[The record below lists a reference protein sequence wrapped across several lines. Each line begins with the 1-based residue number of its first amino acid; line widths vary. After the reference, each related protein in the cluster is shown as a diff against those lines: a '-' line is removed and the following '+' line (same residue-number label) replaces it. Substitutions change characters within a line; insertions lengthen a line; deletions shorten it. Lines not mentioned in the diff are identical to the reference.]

1 MSSVAIY
8 TVTMPKLGLTMEEGT
23 VVKWLVEEGAEVS
36 PGNDVAEIETDK
48 IANVVEC
55 NQAGVL
61 RRKIADEGD
70 VLPIG
75 ALLGV
80 IADSEISD
88 AEIDSFIA
96 SYDGAAES
104 EQESGEE
111 QETAPAE
118 ADTVTPALQASDVVE
133 PLTRMRAAIA
143 KTVSNSWASIPH
155 IFVTIKIDMGKAEAQ
170 YRAFKAAGNKVSI
183 NDVVLKAV
191 AKVAPAFPLANASFA
206 DKALVLHKDVNIA
219 VAVGLDQGVIMP
231 VIHQC
236 QALSLQQIG
245 AKSRELVEHAQAGS
259 LSQEELAG
267 ASFAVSNMGMLGV
280 EAFTAIVPPALSSIL
295 AVGAIDTVPVVNDGQ
310 IVTARMMRVT
320 ISADHR
326 VLDGAYAAK
335 FLAELKKT
343 LEEPEPIFH

>member
-1 MSSVAIY
+1 
-8 TVTMPKLGLTMEEGT
+8 MEEGT
-23 VVKWLVEEGAEVS
+23 VVKWLVEEGAEVN

-55 NQAGVL
+55 NRAGVL
-61 RRKIADEGD
+61 RRKIAGEGD

-75 ALLGV
+75 ALMGV
-80 IADSEISD
+80 IADPEISD

-96 SYDGAAES
+96 SYDGAEGNF
-104 EQESGEE
+104 QESGEA
-111 QETAPAE
+111 QETAPA
-118 ADTVTPALQASDVVE
+118 AVDTDTPALQANSAVE

-143 KTVSNSWASIPH
+143 KTVSNSWATIPH
-155 IFVTIKIDMGKAEAQ
+155 IFVTVKIDMGKAETQ

-183 NDVVLKAV
+183 NDVVLRAV
-191 AKVAPAFPLANASFA
+191 AKVAPAFPLVNASFA

-236 QALSLQQIG
+236 QLLSLRQIG
-245 AKSRELVEHAQAGS
+245 AKSRELVERAQAGS
-259 LSQEELAG
+259 LAQEELSG
-267 ASFAVSNMGMLGV
+267 ASLAVSNMGMLGV
-280 EAFTAIVPPALSSIL
+280 EAFTAIVPPALSAIL
-295 AVGAIDTVPVVNDGQ
+295 AVGAIETVPVVSDGQ
-310 IVTARMMRVT
+310 IVTARRMRVT

-326 VLDGAYAAK
+326 VLDGGYAAK

-343 LEEPEPIFH
+343 LEEPEPIFQ